1 MQRVRVVWIDLLEQ
15 GPNDVQSIVH
25 SAWNSSVIWLILFC
39 STCSHLLSPRHFL
52 EAYPPAGPRH
62 GHCSRRQTGHPRSTH
77 WTASRR
83 GSSPCY
89 QMTLSWR
96 QIEKKKLYECKKDV
110 GRAAN
115 SACAKNT
122 AGKYNIMLKLQRKHL
137 KRRFPNTLNYVCFFK
152 WVCYWRFFSTI
163 NTISFNKHAKHHWR
177 VLWAHRRRKRRSA
190 ARSRQVHLGVQAA
203 LTWMVDIN

>member
-1 MQRVRVVWIDLLEQ
+1 MMDSKSWVKPLL
-15 GPNDVQSIVH
+15 PDDIVMAARPTKKLYDCTNDNIGASQKVMAANCPGCKVIAAPRNAPIVM
-25 SAWNSSVIWLILFC
+25 A
-39 STCSHLLSPRHFL
+39 
-52 EAYPPAGPRH
+52 A
-62 GHCSRRQTGHPRSTH
+62 
-77 WTASRR
+77 
-83 GSSPCY
+83 
-89 QMTLSWR
+89 
-96 QIEKKKLYECKKDV
+96 KKKLYECKKDV